1 MDTTQGQKKQ
11 LVRAWTRLMRV
22 YQRMSASGERQ
33 FKALGINTAWFDVLA
48 QLFGREGVTQQELSN
63 RLLVT
68 KGNVS
73 QLLVKM
79 DDAGLVDRRN
89 EGRCRYVWLTEKGR
103 RLAETA
109 IPLEEDRISH
119 SCTGLTHAQLEELVD
134 LLGMWERQTRSLT

>member
-48 QLFGREGVTQQELSN
+48 QLYGREGVTQQELSN

-79 DDAGLVDRRN
+79 GDAGLVDRRN

-109 IPLEEDRISH
+109 IPLEEERIFQ
-119 SCTGLTHAQLEELVD
+119 SCTGLTDVQLEELVD
-134 LLGMWERQTRSLT
+134 LLGLWERQTRNLT

>member
-1 MDTTQGQKKQ
+1 
-11 LVRAWTRLMRV
+11 MRV
-22 YQRMSASGERQ
+22 YQRISASGERR

-48 QLFGREGVTQQELSN
+48 QLYGREGVTQQELSN

-79 DDAGLVDRRN
+79 CDAGLIDRRK
-89 EGRCRYVWLTEKGR
+89 EGRCRYVWLTEEGR
-103 RLAETA
+103 RMAETA
-109 IPLEEDRISH
+109 IPLEEERVAQ
-119 SCTGLTHAQLEELVD
+119 SCTGFTVEQLEELVD

>member
-33 FKALGINTAWFDVLA
+33 FKTLGINTAWFDVLA
-48 QLFGREGVTQQELSN
+48 QLYGREGVTQQELSN

-79 DDAGLVDRRN
+79 GDAGLVDRRN

-109 IPLEEDRISH
+109 IPLEEERISQ
-119 SCTGLTHAQLEELVD
+119 SCTGLTDVQLEELVD
-134 LLGMWERQTRSLT
+134 LLGIWERQTRSLT

>member
-1 MDTTQGQKKQ
+1 MDTTQAQKKQ

-22 YQRMSASGERQ
+22 YQRIWASGERQ

-48 QLFGREGVTQQELSN
+48 QLYGREGVTQQELSN

-79 DDAGLVDRRN
+79 GDAGLVDRRKD
-89 EGRCRYVWLTEKGR
+89 GRCRYVWLTEKGR
-103 RLAETA
+103 RLAQTA
-109 IPLEEDRISH
+109 IPLEEERISQ
-119 SCTGLTHAQLEELVD
+119 SCTGLTDVQLEELVD
-134 LLGMWERQTRSLT
+134 LLGLWERQTRNLA